1 MELVLS
7 TYEDIFPSS
16 SELDFHKWVM
26 YMSWTHN
33 SDGLMTIGKCG
44 LMGDLL
50 LLLLLLLLVV
60 LEAVCGC
67 RNLNI

>member
-7 TYEDIFPSS
+7 TYEDIFHSS
-16 SELDFHKWVM
+16 LELDFHEWVM
-26 YMSWTHN
+26 YMSWTRY

-50 LLLLLLLLVV
+50 LLLLLVV

-67 RNLNI
+67 RSLNI